1 MIGGCLMAD
10 KKKELIYDENG
21 EMAVHQQLSESYQSG
36 VIDQEE
42 TKKTKE
48 LPRKADRKSYY

>member
-1 MIGGCLMAD
+1 MTD
-10 KKKELIYDENG
+10 KKKELIYDESG

-36 VIDQEE
+36 VIDEE
-42 TKKTKE
+42 EQKEAKK

>member
-1 MIGGCLMAD
+1 MTD

-42 TKKTKE
+42 KEEDKK
-48 LPRKADRKSYY
+48 LPRKANRKSYY

>member
-1 MIGGCLMAD
+1 MTD
-10 KKKELIYDENG
+10 KKKELIYDEKG

-42 TKKTKE
+42 KEEDKK
-48 LPRKADRKSYY
+48 LPRKANRKSYY